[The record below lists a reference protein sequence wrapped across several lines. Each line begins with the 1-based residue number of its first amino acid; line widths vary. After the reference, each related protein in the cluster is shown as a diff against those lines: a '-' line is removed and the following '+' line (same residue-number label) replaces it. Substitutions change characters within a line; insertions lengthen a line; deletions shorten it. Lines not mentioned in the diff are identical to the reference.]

1 MWEDAF
7 TGVFKFRA
15 RWLIHAG
22 DLPEDAL
29 SRLHAARRAFSNDSR
44 SSEGDTRGGDAHSN
58 DEGDDE
64 VFLTPRMDDLE
75 VRMIVRPVTL
85 SVTPSPKTEIPAN
98 LEGKMGPRFT
108 HTYDDSTGDFVPVE
122 DTDPILKRA
131 RVRQSEA
138 VAFASRVNQEHE
150 AAKNGEPV
158 KSNGWLLPKRRVF
171 DRKGRGEIGSYYG
184 RGHEV
189 HSGPRSVPVSHVP
202 VGSPI
207 PDVDMEISNDSEPED
222 VPNSKDEE
230 WKEDD
235 DGDGDTTDTDDDL
248 PRSPKQITN
257 VKGDF
262 TPRKS
267 ARQRKCQ
274 RSSDNDAK
282 VNNDPLMDYHPCA
295 PKLSLSSP
303 RRGRSSSA
311 KGARPLPP
319 RPRRLDMPP
328 VSEEG
333 DPVVVPDGEDDA
345 HTAIDHRVAT
355 KQNRSPSMRVAN
367 GPRVKN
373 SNALPRSSSLGS
385 LTSAA
390 GQPTVSGKKRRNG
403 STTTNTSADGDAES
417 ASKMAENIS
426 DYPPRH
432 TPVGKEFQAVIPDM
446 LSYEERKRPAA
457 GTGARMVSGGL

>member
-15 RWLIHAG
+15 RWLVHASN
-22 DLPEDAL
+22 LPEDAL

-44 SSEGDTRGGDAHSN
+44 SSEGDTREGDAHSN
-58 DEGDDE
+58 DERDDDE

-85 SVTPSPKTEIPAN
+85 SVTPSPKTEITAD

-138 VAFASRVNQEHE
+138 VRFASKANQEHE
-150 AAKNGEPV
+150 AAKNDEPV

-189 HSGPRSVPVSHVP
+189 HSGPHSLPVSHVP

-207 PDVDMEISNDSEPED
+207 PGVDMEVSNDSDPEE

-230 WKEDD
+230 WKEGDD
-235 DGDGDTTDTDDDL
+235 CDGGTTDTDNDL
-248 PRSPKQITN
+248 PRSPKQIAT
-257 VKGDF
+257 VQG
-262 TPRKS
+262 PRKS
-267 ARQRKCQ
+267 TRQHKFQ
-274 RSSDNDAK
+274 RSADNDVE
-282 VNNDPLMDYHPCA
+282 VNSDPLMDSHSSA
-295 PKLSLSSP
+295 PKLSSSSP
-303 RRGRSSSA
+303 RRSRASA
-311 KGARPLPP
+311 AKSARPLHP

-333 DPVVVPDGEDDA
+333 DPVVVPDGEGGA

-355 KQNRSPSMRVAN
+355 NQTRSPSMRVAN
-367 GPRVKN
+367 GPQVN
-373 SNALPRSSSLGS
+373 GSHALPRSSSLGS
-385 LTSAA
+385 LSSATR
-390 GQPTVSGKKRRNG
+390 QLTVSGKRRRNG
-403 STTTNTSADGDAES
+403 STTANTSADGDADS
-417 ASKMAENIS
+417 ANKMAENIS

-446 LSYEERKRPAA
+446 LSYEERKRSAA
-457 GTGARMVSGGL
+457 GTGARMVSGCL